1 MISLKNTNFKLAT
14 AGALAVTV
22 ATGLLA
28 PATASASSYT
38 TPASGAGATFS
49 LSIDPVAMNTYV
61 GGTGMYTTKFWNTA
75 DSNFLT
81 KPDGFFITDN
91 DTIADTSPAF
101 NFDVTAK
108 GANPTGQATNRFVK
122 STSTSFVINDDLTG
136 AGRLGM
142 TGVLGY
148 NLPNY
153 YGPGLGSGLFYG
165 DFSLLYN
172 QSGRQTVYEDDYSLT
187 AVPSGWHL
195 VNNLSG
201 ITLPAYDLEDLVLT
215 VVDANNWKFEGNL
228 LMSPENGAFLLG
240 SALQDVGNFC
250 LGVGSYGGCT
260 NPVVTSAVPVP
271 GAVWL
276 FGGALSAL
284 IGVVRRK
291 SALPA

>member
-1 MISLKNTNFKLAT
+1 MINMKNNQFKLVTAGVLAISAFAGLLSPAT
-14 AGALAVTV
+14 AGAI
-22 ATGLLA
+22 
-28 PATASASSYT
+28 SMT
-38 TPASGAGATFS
+38 TPTSGAGATFS

-61 GGTGMYTTKFWNTA
+61 LGTGMYTTKFWNTA
-75 DSNFLT
+75 DSNYT
-81 KPDGFFITDN
+81 TVPDSFFITDN
-91 DTIADTSPAF
+91 DTVADTSPAF
-101 NFDVTAK
+101 VFDVTAK

-153 YGPGLGSGLFYG
+153 GGPGIGSGLFYG

-172 QSGRQTVYEDDYSLT
+172 QAGRQSVYEDDFSLA

-201 ITLPAYDLEDLVLT
+201 IVLPAYDLADLVVTYL
-215 VVDANNWKFEGNL
+215 DANNWKFEGNL

-240 SALQDVGNFC
+240 SSLQDVGNFC
-250 LGVGSYGGCT
+250 LGVGSYGGCS
-260 NPVVTSAVPVP
+260 NPVATSAVPVP

-291 SALPA
+291 SVLPA